1 MLVQHGFPCEP
12 HSGRTCM
19 NGHHSPRQ
27 VVFAFAVGRAE
38 EAICPSWL
46 AQQGSPHLLPS
57 CRWVSAFSGNSRAP
71 DLAGDTG
78 GLSLKYCSPAQPHN
92 ESGGDTLCSPGSGS
106 VSLPASEVLGLTNQV
121 THISLIPLVPCQPL
135 KHTSTV
141 CPLNITGVPALWGSS
156 LSQAHLCSNC

>member
-1 MLVQHGFPCEP
+1 
-12 HSGRTCM
+12 M

-78 GLSLKYCSPAQPHN
+78 GLSLKYCSPAQPRN
-92 ESGGDTLCSPGSGS
+92 ESGETLSVAQGLVLSPY
-106 VSLPASEVLGLTNQV
+106 L
-121 THISLIPLVPCQPL
+121 LVR
-135 KHTSTV
+135 S
-141 CPLNITGVPALWGSS
+141 WD
-156 LSQAHLCSNC
+156 